1 MGHVVVYLFHNFN
14 DIAEND
20 RKVSVKKFFKEFPH
34 KDEVEW
40 ANLYGCHLLAFSQN
54 RSQCILGL
62 FGGTKNT
69 VVDVKYVRIE
79 IYTIKYQLFT

>member
-1 MGHVVVYLFHNFN
+1 MVM
-14 DIAEND
+14 
-20 RKVSVKKFFKEFPH
+20 K
-34 KDEVEW
+34 
-40 ANLYGCHLLAFSQN
+40 LYYELAFSQK

>member
-1 MGHVVVYLFHNFN
+1 MIPPDFWLQIFASGSVPYIFSSM
-14 DIAEND
+14 
-20 RKVSVKKFFKEFPH
+20 VSPRISQ
-34 KDEVEW
+34 
-40 ANLYGCHLLAFSQN
+40 LAFSQK

>member
-1 MGHVVVYLFHNFN
+1 MRANKYFSKLAHKIATYLHNF
-14 DIAEND
+14 EWLL
-20 RKVSVKKFFKEFPH
+20 VSMREERFQYYSTNVT
-34 KDEVEW
+34 
-40 ANLYGCHLLAFSQN
+40 ALLAFSQK